1 MIRRTAFLVA
11 VFLAGPHL
19 TGCTVERRP
28 DLEGRPDTTAFVPE
42 ARRATAAMR
51 DSARSVVEAYH
62 EALDVGDG
70 ARVAALAAPGATIVD
85 QEEGVFWQISGP
97 AAGPLPAPLSENSRG
112 LGWSRV
118 RSEVRPL
125 ADAILVVD
133 RYEAT
138 VSGEPV
144 RWGAT
149 ESFVLVRTV
158 DGWRILLAHRS
169 RGEAVES

>member
-1 MIRRTAFLVA
+1 MIRPTAFLVA
-11 VFLAGPHL
+11 VFLVGAHL

-28 DLEGRPDTTAFVPE
+28 DLEERPDTTAFVPE
-42 ARRATAAMR
+42 AQRATAAMR

-62 EALDVGDG
+62 AALEVGDG
-70 ARVAALAAPGATIVD
+70 ARVAALAARGATIVD
-85 QEEGVFWQISGP
+85 QEEGVFWEVSGP
-97 AAGPLPAPLSENSRG
+97 QTGPLPGPLSEGASG

-138 VSGEPV
+138 VSGEPI
-144 RWGAT
+144 RWSAT